1 MVLLTVDDHKE
12 RLCSIVDCLIDGSS
26 GTYKP
31 AELPRQPNDRIGV
44 RRLRALNAYGVGADW
59 LHRLLIA
66 AKRLNR
72 SDSVSFHLVEGDFA
86 TV

>member
-31 AELPRQPNDRIGV
+31 AKLSRKSYDRI
-44 RRLRALNAYGVGADW
+44 RM
-59 LHRLLIA
+59 
-66 AKRLNR
+66 
-72 SDSVSFHLVEGDFA
+72 
-86 TV
+86 